1 MTIES
6 LRMNMMFALND
17 FFLFEH
23 KIICIYFIR
32 KNDLRRVR
40 NFPKFVI
47 FLKDSILQ
55 NSATPSVLISIVF
68 MRFSSIKKTILQ
80 KSTLVE
86 RVCNLTTFL
95 CNFFWSGKETIS
107 CSNGSPNYK
116 SRMSFVIWAFADTK
130 VKQM

>member
-17 FFLFEH
+17 FFSFEH

-68 MRFSSIKKTILQ
+68 MQFSSVKKNNFAKIHTSREGVQ
-80 KSTLVE
+80 SDDFFVQFFLVGK
-86 RVCNLTTFL
+86 RN
-95 CNFFWSGKETIS
+95 NF
-107 CSNGSPNYK
+107 
-116 SRMSFVIWAFADTK
+116 V
-130 VKQM
+130 Q